1 VRGFVV
7 SVIILERLSAPMST
21 ISAGHDERFATSVN
35 GGVPVR
41 ERRLLRGALV
51 GAVAGLVAS
60 GVMLWAGSAWGGV
73 ILAQLLSDRMTDIVP
88 TSLFGRALGELESN
102 AKPLTLAGLT
112 IAQVVGGA
120 IIGAAYARFAGR
132 DVGRRLAGG
141 LALSVVVWASLA
153 FVAAPLG
160 EVGLLALD
168 APGDVWRT
176 QATFVL
182 AAVVFGVLVAAF
194 VPWPVTWQEG
204 NAEPDRQRRRLIQ
217 VAGFGALALP
227 ALWSAGYV
235 GREVQQLRE
244 KGVSPE
250 PRARAEPGAGPF
262 AFAGMP
268 LEVTPTDEFYVVS
281 KNFQDPTV
289 DSSSWTLEIGGL
301 VDTPLTLSYSDLMVR
316 ESVEFVSTLECISNT
331 VGGKYIS
338 TATWLGF
345 PLVDL
350 LREAGL
356 HDGIVDI
363 ELHAADG
370 YVESIPLAEALAED
384 TMVVHTMNGEPLNDE
399 HGAPARLIVPG
410 IFGMKNV
417 KWLTQVLAVDEDI
430 KGYWQERGWSDPAPV
445 VTMSKIS
452 TPRSGDEIPAG
463 QPFKAG
469 GVAFSGDRGIQR
481 VEVSFDGGAT
491 WNDAQLSDP
500 LSPLA
505 WRLWSIEHTPA
516 APGLLWITVRATD
529 GTGEVQ
535 TAEERMTLP
544 DGATGHH
551 SIRVTIRAAG

>member
-1 VRGFVV
+1 
-7 SVIILERLSAPMST
+7 MST
-21 ISAGHDERFATSVN
+21 ISAGHDERFATSVD
-35 GGVPVR
+35 GGVSVR
-41 ERRLLRGALV
+41 ERRPLRGAFV

-73 ILAQLLSDRMTDIVP
+73 ILAQLLSDRMTDVVP
-88 TSLFGRALGELESN
+88 TSLFGQALGALESN

-112 IAQVVGGA
+112 LAQVVGGA
-120 IIGAAYARFAGR
+120 VIGAAYSRFAGR
-132 DVGRRLAGG
+132 AVRRRLAGG
-141 LALSVVVWASLA
+141 IALSLAIWASLS
-153 FVAAPLG
+153 FIAAPLG

-168 APGDVWRT
+168 APGGLWRT

-182 AAVVFGVLVAAF
+182 AAVVFGALVAAF
-194 VPWPVTWQEG
+194 VPWPVAWSEG
-204 NAEPDRQRRRLIQ
+204 NVEPDRQRRRLMQ
-217 VAGFGALALP
+217 MAGLAALAFP
-227 ALWSAGYV
+227 ALWSTGYV
-235 GREVQQLRE
+235 GREVRQLRE
-244 KGVSPE
+244 MGVSPE
-250 PRARAEPGAGPF
+250 PRARTEPGGGPF

-268 LEVTPTDEFYVVS
+268 LEITPTDEFYVVS

-289 DSSSWTLEIGGL
+289 DSSSWTLEVGGM
-301 VDTPLTLSYSDLMVR
+301 VDSPLTLSYSDLMAR
-316 ESVEFVSTLECISNT
+316 ASVEFVSTLECISNT

-338 TATWLGF
+338 TATWRGF
-345 PLVDL
+345 PLVEL

-417 KWLTQVLAVDEDI
+417 KWLTQVIAVDEDI
-430 KGYWQERGWSDPAPV
+430 KGFWQMRGWSDPAPV

-452 TPRSGDEIPAG
+452 TPRSGDEVTVG

-469 GVAFSGDRGIQR
+469 GVAFAGDRGIQR

-516 APGLLWITVRATD
+516 ALGLLWITVRATD

-544 DGATGHH
+544 DGATGYH
-551 SIRVTIRAAG
+551 SVRVTVRAAD

>member
-1 VRGFVV
+1 
-7 SVIILERLSAPMST
+7 MST
-21 ISAGHDERFATSVN
+21 ISAGHDERFATSVDE
-35 GGVPVR
+35 GVPVR

-73 ILAQLLSDRMTDIVP
+73 IVAQLLSDRMTDVVP

-102 AKPLTLAGLT
+102 AKPLTLAMLT
-112 IAQVVGGA
+112 FAQVVGGA
-120 IIGAAYARFAGR
+120 VIGAGYAWFAGR
-132 DVGRRLAGG
+132 AVRRRVAGG
-141 LALSVVVWASLA
+141 LALSVAIWASLSFA
-153 FVAAPLG
+153 AAPLG

-168 APGDVWRT
+168 APGEVWRT

-182 AAVVFGVLVAAF
+182 AAVVFGALVAAF
-194 VPWPVTWQEG
+194 VPWPVTRQAG
-204 NAEPDRQRRRLIQ
+204 DAEPDRQRRRLIQ
-217 VAGFGALALP
+217 VAGLGALALP

-235 GREVQQLRE
+235 GREVRQLRE

-250 PRARAEPGAGPF
+250 PRARTEPGAGPF

-268 LEVTPTDEFYVVS
+268 LEITPVDEFYVVS

-289 DSSSWTLEIGGL
+289 DSSSWTLEVGGM
-301 VDTPLTLSYSDLMVR
+301 VDTPLTFSYSDLMAH
-316 ESVEFVSTLECISNT
+316 ESVEFVSTLECISNM
-331 VGGKYIS
+331 VGGRYIS
-338 TATWLGF
+338 TATWQGF
-345 PLVDL
+345 PLAAL
-350 LREAGL
+350 LHEAGL

-417 KWLTQVLAVDEDI
+417 KWLTKVIAVDEDI

-445 VTMSKIS
+445 VTMSKFS
-452 TPRSGDEIPAG
+452 TPRSGDEVTVG
-463 QPFKAG
+463 RPFKAG
-469 GVAFSGDRGIQR
+469 GVAFAGDRGIQR
-481 VEVSFDGGAT
+481 VEVSFDGGAS
-491 WNDAQLSDP
+491 WSDAELSDP

-516 APGLLWITVRATD
+516 ALGLLWITVRATD

-551 SIRVTIRAAG
+551 SVRVMIRAA

>member
-1 VRGFVV
+1 
-7 SVIILERLSAPMST
+7 MST
-21 ISAGHDERFATSVN
+21 FSAGHDERFVASVD
-35 GGVPVR
+35 GVAPVR
-41 ERRLLRGALV
+41 ERRWLCGALV
-51 GAVAGLVAS
+51 GAVAGLAAS
-60 GVMLWAGSAWGGV
+60 GAMLWAGDAWGGV
-73 ILAQLLSDRMTDIVP
+73 ILAQLLSDRMTGIIP
-88 TSLFGRALGELESN
+88 TSLFGQALGELESN

-112 IAQVVGGA
+112 FAQVMGGA
-120 IIGAAYARFAGR
+120 IIGAGYARFGGHR
-132 DVGRRLAGG
+132 GKRRLADGVVLSAAIWAL
-141 LALSVVVWASLA
+141 LAL
-153 FVAAPLG
+153 VAAPLG

-194 VPWPVTWQEG
+194 VPWPTSRQED
-204 NAEPDRQRRRLIQ
+204 AVAPDSQRRRLIQ
-217 VAGFGALALP
+217 VAGLGALALP

-235 GREVQQLRE
+235 GREVQQLRS

-250 PRARAEPGAGPF
+250 PLARTVAGDGPF

-268 LEVTPTDEFYVVS
+268 QEITPTDEFYVVS

-289 DSSSWTLEIGGL
+289 DSSSWTLEVGGM
-301 VDTPLTLSYSDLMVR
+301 VDTPLTLSYSDLLAR
-316 ESVEFVSTLECISNT
+316 DSVEFISTLECISNS

-338 TATWLGF
+338 TATWAGF
-345 PLVDL
+345 PLVEL

-370 YVESIPLAEALAED
+370 YVESIPLAEGLAED
-384 TMVVHTMNGEPLNDE
+384 TMVVHSMNGEPLNDE

-417 KWLTQVLAVDEDI
+417 KWLTKVVAVNEDI
-430 KGYWQERGWSDPAPV
+430 QGFWQERGWSDPAPV

-452 TPRSGDEIPAG
+452 TPRAG
-463 QPFKAG
+463 QDIPIGRPFKAG
-469 GVAFSGDRGIQR
+469 GVAFAGDRGIQR
-481 VEVSFDGGAT
+481 VEVSFDGGVT
-491 WNDAQLSDP
+491 WSDAQLSDP

-516 APGLLWITVRATD
+516 ELGEFWITVRATD
-529 GTGEVQ
+529 GTGAVQ
-535 TAEERMTLP
+535 TAEERPTLP

-551 SIRVTIRAAG
+551 DIRVTIRAA